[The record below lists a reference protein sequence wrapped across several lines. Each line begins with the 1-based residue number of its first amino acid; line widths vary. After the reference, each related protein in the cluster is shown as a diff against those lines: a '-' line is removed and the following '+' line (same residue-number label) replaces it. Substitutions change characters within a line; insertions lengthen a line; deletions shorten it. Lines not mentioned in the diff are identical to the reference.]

1 MSLLAPPPP
10 PPPDSVKKSTV
21 SICSHRSKTQVLTPL
36 SPYVS
41 SVGDVSP
48 GMFVSAFGSIRVAVF
63 RRVFLRIFVPS
74 LCHSCGPPPIFFFR
88 GEAAVQCDP
97 APCHSSPVVP
107 YPRSQDEVRRKS
119 GSVYFHRTTVRS
131 VLQIL

>member
-1 MSLLAPPPP
+1 MSLLAPPP

-74 LCHSCGPPPIFFFR
+74 LCHICGPPPIFFFR
-88 GEAAVQCDP
+88 GEAAVQCAPECDSTLHP
-97 APCHSSPVVP
+97 ATPRRSSRILVP
-107 YPRSQDEVRRKS
+107 RMRLGANPEASTFIGLPSD
-119 GSVYFHRTTVRS
+119 
-131 VLQIL
+131 